1 MIRYAF
7 SAAALKGFSST
18 SFTRR
23 LYRKIGNVAGNRRR
37 SVRVLPEH
45 YKNRAV
51 SMLRFQ
57 RKYGLLRGGDLLL
70 EVGTGWVHWDALMTR
85 LLFDVRAVL
94 FDVWDNRQFDALK
107 NLAPQLAPVL
117 ARGGVGLTGE
127 EMRRAEL
134 LIGQVLATRSFEELY
149 DLLGFEYKLEPSG
162 SLEALPSGSFQ
173 LVVSGGVLEHIDRE
187 FASTLLR
194 ETFRVLKPGGWAIH
208 SIDIQDH
215 LSYYDPKV
223 PRKQYLAFSEK
234 TWERFFENRVQYF
247 NRIQRSEW
255 LQLFRTIG
263 FEIVEQESWNVSV
276 PERIAQTYSRLD
288 DDDLKCGGVRLLL
301 RKPG

>member
-1 MIRYAF
+1 MIRYAL
-7 SAAALKGFSST
+7 SATALKCFSST

-37 SVRVLPEH
+37 SAKGALPEH
-45 YKNRAV
+45 YKNRAA

-57 RKYGLLRGGDLLL
+57 RKYGLLRDGDALL

-107 NLAPQLAPVL
+107 HVVSQLGQIL
-117 ARGGVGLTGE
+117 ARDGLSLSE
-127 EMRRAEL
+127 AETRHAQH
-134 LIGQVLATRSFEELY
+134 LIGQILAARSFDEVYE
-149 DLLGFEYKLEPSG
+149 LLGFEYKVEPSG
-162 SLEALPSGSFQ
+162 SLADLESGSFQ

-187 FASTLLR
+187 FVPTLIQ
-194 ETFRVLKPGGWAIH
+194 ETFRVTKPGGWAIH

-223 PRKQYLAFSEK
+223 PRKQYLAFSDK
-234 TWERFFENRVQYF
+234 TWGRFFQNQVQYF
-247 NRIQRSEW
+247 NRIQRS
-255 LQLFRTIG
+255 
-263 FEIVEQESWNVSV
+263 
-276 PERIAQTYSRLD
+276 D
-288 DDDLKCGGVRLLL
+288 
-301 RKPG
+301 